1 MNKTKIVA
9 TIGPATKDKE
19 VIKKIIEAGMDVARI
34 NLNHS
39 NYDFCTEIVN
49 KINEVNE
56 ELDTNVAIMFDTR
69 GPEIRTGKFAGGAAE
84 LKKGSKI
91 RIYVEDVLGDYTKF
105 SVDYPGLVEEINYD
119 SIIKI
124 SDGHISLQV
133 LDKGKDYVLCEVLTD
148 GVIEDHKGVNVP
160 GVRFNMPFLSDQDR
174 DDILLANTLNVDFL
188 ALSFVHSHEDIL
200 EVNDL
205 LINMGNDH
213 IGIIAKVENENAF
226 EDLDEIIKVS
236 DGVMVARGDLGVEV
250 PMERVPGIQKAIIAK
265 CQMAGKVSI
274 VATEMMTSME
284 NNTIPTRAEVSDV
297 ANAVLDGTDA
307 VMLSN
312 ETTIGMYPVET
323 ISMMDKIVGTA
334 EQDID
339 HLDFMDKAMRTET
352 RDTTGMLAY
361 DVAETSNYLNCK
373 AIFAPTISGYTARKI
388 SRFRPSCP
396 IIAASPNI
404 NTVKSL
410 ALHFG
415 VFPILIGE
423 LKSFDRIVEISKKLT
438 KDMVDIEPGDKIV
451 ITGGYPFKE
460 VKHTNFMK
468 IEEL

>member
-1 MNKTKIVA
+1 MNKTKIIA
-9 TIGPATKDKE
+9 TIGPSTKDKE
-19 VIKKIIEAGMDVARI
+19 IIKQLIKSGMDVARI
-34 NLNHS
+34 NLDHS
-39 NYDFCTEIVN
+39 DYDFCTDIVN

-69 GPEIRTGKFAGGAAE
+69 GPEIRTGKVTGGSAKLE
-84 LKKGSKI
+84 KGSKI
-91 RIYVEDVLGDYTKF
+91 RIYSEELLGDYTKF
-105 SVDYPGLVEEINYD
+105 SVDYPNFVDEINYD

-124 SDGHISLQV
+124 SDGHIVLQV
-133 LDKGKDYVLCEVLTD
+133 LDKGKDYVLCEVLND
-148 GVIEDHKGVNVP
+148 GVLEDHKGVNVP

-213 IGIIAKVENENAF
+213 IGIIAKVENEMAY

-236 DGVMVARGDLGVEV
+236 EGVMVARGDLGVQV
-250 PMERVPGIQKAIIAK
+250 PMERVPGMQKAMINK
-265 CQMAGKVSI
+265 CHMAGKVSI

-284 NNTIPTRAEVSDV
+284 CNSIPTRAEVSDV

-312 ETTIGMYPVET
+312 ETTIGLYPVET
-323 ISMMDKIVGTA
+323 LETMERIIETA
-334 EQDID
+334 EKDVD
-339 HLDFMDKAMRTET
+339 YLDFMDRAIRTET

-361 DVAETSNYLNCK
+361 DVAETSNYLKCK
-373 AIFAPTISGYTARKI
+373 AIFAPTMSGYTARKI

-396 IIAASPNI
+396 IIAASPSLA
-404 NTVKSL
+404 TVKSL

-415 VFPILIGE
+415 VLPVLIGE
-423 LKSFDRIVEISKKLT
+423 LKSFDRIIEISKKMT
-438 KDMVDIEPGDKIV
+438 KDIVEIEPGDKIV
-451 ITGGYPFKE
+451 LTGGYPFRE